1 MKLYLDSSVL
11 VAAFSPEAFT
21 DRALDILALSPEVII
36 SELTVT
42 ETRISLIRKRRRGAM
57 TAGEVA
63 DALAELSIAIADTVL
78 RVEPLPVAAFRA
90 AEDIADRVPGPIR
103 AMDALHLGMANI
115 LCAELATFDAD
126 QASAAKAEGIVTH
139 TGSQETR

>member
-21 DRALDILALSPEVII
+21 NRALNILALSPEVII

-42 ETRISLIRKRRRGAM
+42 ETRISLIRKRKRGAM

-63 DALAELSIAIADTVL
+63 
-78 RVEPLPVAAFRA
+78 
-90 AEDIADRVPGPIR
+90 
-103 AMDALHLGMANI
+103 
-115 LCAELATFDAD
+115 
-126 QASAAKAEGIVTH
+126 ASVGGER
-139 TGSQETR
+139 TRKI